1 MSRLAWF
8 LAALALFLSG
18 CASNPPPPLRLVP
31 VEITPYDLR
40 KDDYNLKLALEAFCA
55 KHGREADYEN
65 RTCKAR

>member
-1 MSRLAWF
+1 MSRTAWF

-18 CASNPPPPLRLVP
+18 CAAAPPPLRLVP
-31 VEITPYDLR
+31 VESTPYDPQ

-55 KHGREADYEN
+55 KHGREADYVN

>member
-1 MSRLAWF
+1 MSRPAWF
-8 LAALALFLSG
+8 LSALALFLSG
-18 CASNPPPPLRLVP
+18 CASTPPLRLVP
-31 VEITPYDLR
+31 VESTPYDSR